1 MHVKE
6 KEMNTR
12 FVSVVA
18 SVMLLLV
25 SSGCGTLRQF
35 WFGRGARCGLCNTT
49 QSILPA
55 RPGLLSQAAPCAPA
69 PYAPVVPQPQVPLAV
84 APNAGCECNTYAG
97 PELGCGSEVAAK
109 CPNCNSVS
117 SGYGSDVGSY
127 GYQSSRD
134 QYGNVVN
141 DPYLQ
146 GEIVGSSVY
155 DNGTIYG
162 NPSNIISDDFDA
174 RGDRIISRDPLP
186 PGAVPAN

>member
-1 MHVKE
+1 
-6 KEMNTR
+6 MNTR

-35 WFGRGARCGLCNTT
+35 WFGRGARCGLCNNT
-49 QSILPA
+49 QSILPG
-55 RPGLLSQAAPCAPA
+55 RPALLPQAAPCLQA
-69 PYAPVVPQPQVPLAV
+69 PYAPVTPQPQVPLAV

-97 PELGCGSEVAAK
+97 PQYGVQGELGCGSEVAAK
-109 CPNCNSVS
+109 CPACATNS
-117 SGYGSDVGSY
+117 SGYGNVVGDY
-127 GYQSSRD
+127 GYDSSSD

-146 GEIVGSSVY
+146 GDIVGSSVY
-155 DNGTIYG
+155 DNGTVYG